1 MALEAVASGVSLA
14 RENAMGTDPAA
25 CRMASGDLVGV
36 SLNKLTGQGYTT
48 MLTIPAGT
56 LTTGVTFRLLLTD
69 DGTNSLDL
77 GKVVRLGLT
86 VKYLSA
92 NSTTNLDT
100 AAGDEKTVD
109 VTLSTTAGGVAVGS
123 LAIANADL
131 DSAVVGGTIAVRV
144 RRIGDHA
151 NDTCNGRVVLLHV
164 AALAT

>member
-14 RENAMGTDPAA
+14 RENAMGVDPAA
-25 CRMASGDLVGV
+25 CRVASGDLVGV
-36 SLNKLTGQGYTT
+36 SLNKLASQGYTS
-48 MLTIPAGT
+48 MFTIPVGT
-56 LTTGVTFRLLLTD
+56 LTTGLTFKMLLTD

-92 NSTTNLDT
+92 NSTTDVDT

-109 VTLSTTAGGVAVGS
+109 VTLSSTSKGVAVGS
-123 LAIANADL
+123 LAIVNADL
-131 DSAVVGGTIAVRV
+131 DSAAVGGTVALRI

-164 AALAT
+164 GALAT